1 MNINALNHYLTIK
14 INIPTYRECPRC
26 AAQQEERLLQCREQ
40 DPQHPLEPGREGPL
54 LGHHILVLDS
64 ITEATNSWTNN
75 IHVVTNIW
83 ETVHVSMNE
92 KGHAV
97 QHTEPFVHSPVYVNI
112 DTEPVMDLAKVEL
125 LMNMMKASS
134 EYTAPKASLRRLHGH
149 GRDGGDEQVPQQ
161 ARQDGVLKARNV
173 QK

>member
-1 MNINALNHYLTIK
+1 
-14 INIPTYRECPRC
+14 
-26 AAQQEERLLQCREQ
+26 
-40 DPQHPLEPGREGPL
+40 
-54 LGHHILVLDS
+54 
-64 ITEATNSWTNN
+64 
-75 IHVVTNIW
+75 
-83 ETVHVSMNE
+83 MNE
-92 KGHAV
+92 KGRAN
-97 QHTEPFVHSPVYVNI
+97 HTEPFVHSPVYVNI

-134 EYTAPKASLRRLHGH
+134 EYTAPKASLRRLQGR